1 MIMGVLEV
9 KNLTKKFGKR
19 VILDQVS
26 VTLEAGEVVGLV
38 GPNGAGKS
46 TFIKSILGLYNIDE
60 GDVKICGFDV
70 YKQHRDA
77 LSKVG
82 CIVEN
87 PDMYQNI
94 SGRKNLKI
102 CALMNDL
109 PKNTDIDSV
118 VHLVRMESRIDD
130 KVKTYSLGM
139 KQRLGLA
146 SALLN
151 HPKLLILD
159 EPINGLDPQGIMELR
174 QIVRDL
180 SKKDK
185 MTVLISSHILA
196 EIGQMCDQIIMI
208 DQGKIVD
215 SFTMDEI
222 RAKNISLEEEYLSK
236 ASKDIR

>member
-1 MIMGVLEV
+1 
-9 KNLTKKFGKR
+9 
-19 VILDQVS
+19 
-26 VTLEAGEVVGLV
+26 
-38 GPNGAGKS
+38 
-46 TFIKSILGLYNIDE
+46 
-60 GDVKICGFDV
+60 
-70 YKQHRDA
+70 
-77 LSKVG
+77 
-82 CIVEN
+82 
-87 PDMYQNI
+87 MYQNI

-196 EIGQMCDQIIMI
+196 EIGQMCDRIIMI

>member
-1 MIMGVLEV
+1 MSVLEV

-26 VTLEAGEVVGLV
+26 VTLEEGEVVGLV

-196 EIGQMCDQIIMI
+196 EIEQMCDQIIMI

>member
-1 MIMGVLEV
+1 MSVLEV

-26 VTLEAGEVVGLV
+26 VTLEEGEVVGLV

-159 EPINGLDPQGIMELR
+159 EPINGLVLRELWNFVKLLE
-174 QIVRDL
+174 ILVR
-180 SKKDK
+180 
-185 MTVLISSHILA
+185 
-196 EIGQMCDQIIMI
+196 
-208 DQGKIVD
+208 KI
-215 SFTMDEI
+215 
-222 RAKNISLEEEYLSK
+222 K
-236 ASKDIR
+236 

>member
-1 MIMGVLEV
+1 MSVLEV
-9 KNLTKKFGKR
+9 KNLTKKFSKR

-26 VTLEAGEVVGLV
+26 VTLEEGEVVGLV

-196 EIGQMCDQIIMI
+196 EIGQMCDRIIMI

>member
-1 MIMGVLEV
+1 MSVLEV

-26 VTLEAGEVVGLV
+26 VTLEEGEVVGLV

-70 YKQHRDA
+70 YKQHRGA
-77 LSKVG
+77 LYKVG

-196 EIGQMCDQIIMI
+196 EIEQMCDRIIMI

>member
-1 MIMGVLEV
+1 MSVLEV

-26 VTLEAGEVVGLV
+26 VTLEEGEVVGLV

-196 EIGQMCDQIIMI
+196 EIEQMCDRIIMI

-215 SFTMDEI
+215 SFTMDDI

>member
-1 MIMGVLEV
+1 MIMSVLEV

-26 VTLEAGEVVGLV
+26 VTLEEGEVVGLV

-196 EIGQMCDQIIMI
+196 EIGQMSDRIIMI

-215 SFTMDEI
+215 SFTMDDI

>member
-1 MIMGVLEV
+1 MSVLEV

-26 VTLEAGEVVGLV
+26 VTLEAGEIVGLV

-196 EIGQMCDQIIMI
+196 EIEQMCDRIIMI

>member
-1 MIMGVLEV
+1 
-9 KNLTKKFGKR
+9 
-19 VILDQVS
+19 
-26 VTLEAGEVVGLV
+26 
-38 GPNGAGKS
+38 
-46 TFIKSILGLYNIDE
+46 
-60 GDVKICGFDV
+60 
-70 YKQHRDA
+70 
-77 LSKVG
+77 
-82 CIVEN
+82 
-87 PDMYQNI
+87 MYQNI

-118 VHLVRMESRIDD
+118 VYLVRMESRIDD

-196 EIGQMCDQIIMI
+196 EIEQMCDRIIMI

>member
-1 MIMGVLEV
+1 MIMSVLEV

-26 VTLEAGEVVGLV
+26 VTLEEGEVVGLV

-196 EIGQMCDQIIMI
+196 EIEQMCDRIIMI
-208 DQGKIVD
+208 NQGKIVD

>member
-1 MIMGVLEV
+1 
-9 KNLTKKFGKR
+9 
-19 VILDQVS
+19 
-26 VTLEAGEVVGLV
+26 
-38 GPNGAGKS
+38 
-46 TFIKSILGLYNIDE
+46 
-60 GDVKICGFDV
+60 
-70 YKQHRDA
+70 
-77 LSKVG
+77 
-82 CIVEN
+82 
-87 PDMYQNI
+87 MYQNI

-196 EIGQMCDQIIMI
+196 EIGQMCDRIIMI

-222 RAKNISLEEEYLSK
+222 RAKILVWKKS
-236 ASKDIR
+236 I

>member
-1 MIMGVLEV
+1 MSVLEV

-26 VTLEAGEVVGLV
+26 VTLEEGEVVGLV

-70 YKQHRDA
+70 YKQHREA

-196 EIGQMCDQIIMI
+196 EIEQMCDRIIMI

>member
-1 MIMGVLEV
+1 MSVLEV

-26 VTLEAGEVVGLV
+26 VTLEEGEVVGLV

-102 CALMNDL
+102 CTLMNDL

-196 EIGQMCDQIIMI
+196 EIGQMCDRIIMI

>member
-1 MIMGVLEV
+1 MSVLEV

-26 VTLEAGEVVGLV
+26 VTLEEGEVVGLV

-118 VHLVRMESRIDD
+118 VHLEMSIVEGAR
-130 KVKTYSLGM
+130 KALYFT
-139 KQRLGLA
+139 RLRR
-146 SALLN
+146 
-151 HPKLLILD
+151 P
-159 EPINGLDPQGIMELR
+159 
-174 QIVRDL
+174 
-180 SKKDK
+180 
-185 MTVLISSHILA
+185 
-196 EIGQMCDQIIMI
+196 
-208 DQGKIVD
+208 
-215 SFTMDEI
+215 
-222 RAKNISLEEEYLSK
+222 
-236 ASKDIR
+236 

>member
-1 MIMGVLEV
+1 MSVLEV

-26 VTLEAGEVVGLV
+26 VTLEEGEVVGLV

-87 PDMYQNI
+87 PEMYQNI

-196 EIGQMCDQIIMI
+196 EIEQMCDRIIMI

>member
-1 MIMGVLEV
+1 MSVLEV

-26 VTLEAGEVVGLV
+26 VTLEEGEVVGLV

-174 QIVRDL
+174 QIVRNL
-180 SKKDK
+180 SKKDI

-196 EIGQMCDQIIMI
+196 EIEQMCDRIIMI

>member
-1 MIMGVLEV
+1 MSVLEV

-19 VILDQVS
+19 VILDQAS
-26 VTLEAGEVVGLV
+26 VTLEEGEVVGLV

-196 EIGQMCDQIIMI
+196 EIEQMCDRIIMI

>member
-1 MIMGVLEV
+1 MGVLEV

-26 VTLEAGEVVGLV
+26 VTLEEGEVVGLV

-196 EIGQMCDQIIMI
+196 EIGQMCDRIIMI

>member
-1 MIMGVLEV
+1 MGVLEV

-26 VTLEAGEVVGLV
+26 VTLEEGEVVGLV

-94 SGRKNLKI
+94 SGRKNLRI

-196 EIGQMCDQIIMI
+196 EIGQMCDRIIMI

>member
-1 MIMGVLEV
+1 
-9 KNLTKKFGKR
+9 
-19 VILDQVS
+19 
-26 VTLEAGEVVGLV
+26 
-38 GPNGAGKS
+38 
-46 TFIKSILGLYNIDE
+46 
-60 GDVKICGFDV
+60 
-70 YKQHRDA
+70 
-77 LSKVG
+77 
-82 CIVEN
+82 
-87 PDMYQNI
+87 MYQNI

-196 EIGQMCDQIIMI
+196 EIEQMCDRIIMMI
-208 DQGKIVD
+208 KVRLSILSLWMKFVQKILVWKK
-215 SFTMDEI
+215 SI
-222 RAKNISLEEEYLSK
+222 
-236 ASKDIR
+236 

>member
-1 MIMGVLEV
+1 MSVLEV

-26 VTLEAGEVVGLV
+26 VTLEEGEVVGLV

-109 PKNTDIDSV
+109 PKNTDIDSI

-196 EIGQMCDQIIMI
+196 EIEQMCDRIIMI

>member
-1 MIMGVLEV
+1 MSILEV

-26 VTLEAGEVVGLV
+26 VTLEEGEVVGLV

-196 EIGQMCDQIIMI
+196 EIGQMCDRIIMI

>member
-1 MIMGVLEV
+1 MSVLEV

-26 VTLEAGEVVGLV
+26 VTLEEGEVVGLV

-118 VHLVRMESRIDD
+118 VYLVRMESRIDD

-196 EIGQMCDQIIMI
+196 EIGQMCDRIIMI

>member
-1 MIMGVLEV
+1 MSVLEV

-26 VTLEAGEVVGLV
+26 VTLEEGEVVGLV

-174 QIVRDL
+174 QIVRNL

-196 EIGQMCDQIIMI
+196 EIEQMCDRIIMI

>member
-1 MIMGVLEV
+1 
-9 KNLTKKFGKR
+9 
-19 VILDQVS
+19 
-26 VTLEAGEVVGLV
+26 
-38 GPNGAGKS
+38 
-46 TFIKSILGLYNIDE
+46 
-60 GDVKICGFDV
+60 
-70 YKQHRDA
+70 
-77 LSKVG
+77 
-82 CIVEN
+82 
-87 PDMYQNI
+87 
-94 SGRKNLKI
+94 
-102 CALMNDL
+102 MNDL

-196 EIGQMCDQIIMI
+196 EIGQMCDRIIMI

>member
-1 MIMGVLEV
+1 MSVLEV

-26 VTLEAGEVVGLV
+26 VTLEEGEVVGLV

-87 PDMYQNI
+87 PDMYQNV

-196 EIGQMCDQIIMI
+196 EIEQMCDRIIMI

>member
-1 MIMGVLEV
+1 MGVLEV

-196 EIGQMCDQIIMI
+196 EIGQMCDRIIMI

-236 ASKDIR
+236 ASKDIT

>member
-1 MIMGVLEV
+1 MSVLEV

-26 VTLEAGEVVGLV
+26 VTLEEGEVVGLV

-102 CALMNDL
+102 CALLNDL

-196 EIGQMCDQIIMI
+196 EIGQMCDRIIMI

>member
-26 VTLEAGEVVGLV
+26 VTLEEGEVVGLV

-87 PDMYQNI
+87 PDTYQNI

-196 EIGQMCDQIIMI
+196 EIGQMCDRIIMI

>member
-1 MIMGVLEV
+1 MSVLEV
-9 KNLTKKFGKR
+9 KNLTKKFDKR

-26 VTLEAGEVVGLV
+26 VTLEEGEVVGLV

-196 EIGQMCDQIIMI
+196 EIGQMCDRIIMI

>member
-1 MIMGVLEV
+1 MSVLEV

-19 VILDQVS
+19 IILDDINL
-26 VTLEAGEVVGLV
+26 TIEEGEIIGLV

-46 TFIKSILGLYNIDE
+46 TFLKSILGLYMIDS
-60 GDVKICGFDV
+60 GSVNICGNDV
-70 YKQHRDA
+70 WKNHHEA

-94 SGRKNLKI
+94 SGRKNLQI
-102 CALMNDL
+102 CALMQNL
-109 PKNTDIDSV
+109 PKSTDFNKVI
-118 VHLVRMESRIDD
+118 HLVRLESRIDD

-146 SALLN
+146 LALLSN
-151 HPKLLILD
+151 PKLLILD

-174 QIVRDL
+174 TIVKKL
-180 SKKDK
+180 SQKHK
-185 MTVLISSHILA
+185 TSVLISSHILF
-196 EIGQMCDQIIMI
+196 EIGQMCDRIVMI

-215 SFTMDEI
+215 SFTMEEI
-222 RAKNISLEEEYLSK
+222 RQKNISLEEEYLRK
-236 ASKDIR
+236 ASKEIR

>member
-1 MIMGVLEV
+1 MSVLEV

-26 VTLEAGEVVGLV
+26 VTLEEGEVVGLV
-38 GPNGAGKS
+38 GPNGVGKS
-46 TFIKSILGLYNIDE
+46 TFIKSILGLYKIDE
-60 GDVKICGFDV
+60 SDVKICGLDV

-102 CALMNDL
+102 CTLMNDL

-196 EIGQMCDQIIMI
+196 EIEQMCDRIIMI

>member
-1 MIMGVLEV
+1 MGVLEV

-26 VTLEAGEVVGLV
+26 VTLEEGEVVGLV

-102 CALMNDL
+102 CTLMNDL

-196 EIGQMCDQIIMI
+196 EIGQMCDRIIMI

>member
-1 MIMGVLEV
+1 MSVLEV

-26 VTLEAGEVVGLV
+26 VTLEEGEVVGLV

-60 GDVKICGFDV
+60 GNVKICGFDV

-102 CALMNDL
+102 CVLMNDL

>member
-1 MIMGVLEV
+1 MSVLEV

-19 VILDQVS
+19 LILDQVS
-26 VTLEAGEVVGLV
+26 VTLEEGEVVGLV

-196 EIGQMCDQIIMI
+196 EIGQMCDRIIMI

>member
-1 MIMGVLEV
+1 MSVLEV

-26 VTLEAGEVVGLV
+26 VTLEEGEVVGLV

-102 CALMNDL
+102 CALMNDS

-196 EIGQMCDQIIMI
+196 EIGQMCDRIIMI

>member
-1 MIMGVLEV
+1 MSVLEV

-19 VILDQVS
+19 IILGRVS
-26 VTLEAGEVVGLV
+26 VTLKAGEVVGLV

-60 GDVKICGFDV
+60 GSVKICGFDV

-118 VHLVRMESRIDD
+118 VRLVRMESRIDD

-174 QIVRDL
+174 QIVKNI

-185 MTVLISSHILA
+185 ITVLISSHILA
-196 EIGQMCDQIIMI
+196 EVEQMCDRIIMI

-215 SFTMDEI
+215 SFAMDEI
-222 RAKNISLEEEYLSK
+222 RAKNTSLEEEYLSK

>member
-1 MIMGVLEV
+1 MSVLEV

-26 VTLEAGEVVGLV
+26 VTLEEGEVVGLV

-60 GDVKICGFDV
+60 GDVKICCFDV

-196 EIGQMCDQIIMI
+196 EIEQMCDRIIMI

>member
-1 MIMGVLEV
+1 MSVLEV

>member
-1 MIMGVLEV
+1 MSVLEV

-19 VILDQVS
+19 VILDRVS
-26 VTLEAGEVVGLV
+26 VTLEEGEVVGLV

-196 EIGQMCDQIIMI
+196 EIGQMCDRIIMI